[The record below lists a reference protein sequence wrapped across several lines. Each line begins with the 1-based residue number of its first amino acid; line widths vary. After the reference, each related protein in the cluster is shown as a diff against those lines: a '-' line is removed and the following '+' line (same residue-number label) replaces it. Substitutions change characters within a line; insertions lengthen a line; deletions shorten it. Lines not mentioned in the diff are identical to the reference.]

1 MKTLRAVAVQACLG
15 LVVLTGVALLAQNS
29 GDDDVILKAMR
40 AEMDRS
46 KQLGGG
52 SGGDGSQDKPYFF
65 SYDLTDSENLR
76 ISASMGSIVNVQSL
90 HTKIPSIEVRV
101 GNYDF
106 DNTGHIFS
114 GVYTGS
120 RYDGSWPVD
129 DNYQALRDAFWL
141 GTDRAYKAAL
151 ESIGRKRAS
160 LNSASPTEK
169 LSDFSK
175 ADPII
180 SLAKVAHK
188 KVDEEAWRARIARL
202 SSVFN
207 SYPEILSSQVELE
220 SVDGVTY
227 LLNSE
232 GTTLRYSDKVHWVL
246 ARAEGQAPDGM
257 YVRDAVSLQA
267 LDIDKLPSEADM
279 RKAFTELAE
288 NVRALVKAPKGETAV
303 GITLFEPA
311 AAAQLLAQLLGENV
325 RIPRRPL
332 TDPGR
337 NVNFVP
343 SEFEMRIGGKI
354 LPDWMDVTDDPTQS
368 SWNGKPLIGS
378 YAFDL
383 EGVAPKPV
391 SLIEKGYLKG
401 FLTTRQPIRGYAASN
416 GHARLSGAF
425 GARSAAIANMFAT
438 ASQTV
443 PLADLR
449 KRLLQ
454 MVHDRGKAYGML
466 VRKLDYPFAGSTGE
480 LQALAQASQQSGGS
494 ARPVSP
500 PLLVYRVYP
509 DGREELVRGL
519 RLRGTSTRSL
529 RDVLAASR
537 ETGLFDYINNGAPL
551 SMMTAGGYLA
561 PASVISPG
569 LLIDEIEFEIPQD
582 QLSKTPIVPPPPQG
596 Q

>member
-1 MKTLRAVAVQACLG
+1 MKALRAVAVQPGLG
-15 LVVLTGVALLAQNS
+15 LVVLTGVVLLAQNS

-46 KQLGGG
+46 KQLGG
-52 SGGDGSQDKPYFF
+52 DGTQDKPYFF

-129 DNYQALRDAFWL
+129 DNYQALRAAFWL

-169 LSDFSK
+169 LPDFSK
-175 ADPII
+175 AEPIV
-180 SLAKVAHK
+180 SFAKVAHK
-188 KVDEEAWRARIARL
+188 KVDEEAWKARIARL

-220 SVDGVTY
+220 SVDGITY

-279 RKAFTELAE
+279 KKAFTELAE

-303 GITLFEPA
+303 GITLFEPP
-311 AAAQLLAQLLGENV
+311 AAAQLLAQMLGENV

-378 YAFDL
+378 YGFDL

-401 FLTTRQPIRGYAASN
+401 FLTTRQPIRGFAASN
-416 GHARLSGAF
+416 GHARLSGGF
-425 GARSAAIANMFAT
+425 GARNAAIGNMFVKS
-438 ASQTV
+438 SQTA
-443 PLADLR
+443 PLADLK

-500 PLLVYRVYP
+500 PL
-509 DGREELVRGL
+509 
-519 RLRGTSTRSL
+519 
-529 RDVLAASR
+529 
-537 ETGLFDYINNGAPL
+537 
-551 SMMTAGGYLA
+551 
-561 PASVISPG
+561 
-569 LLIDEIEFEIPQD
+569 
-582 QLSKTPIVPPPPQG
+582 
-596 Q
+596 